1 MFNSDKEMLSAC
13 SDDPSV
19 IFTLI
24 KQGEFEAIQLLIEKN
39 KIDVNVCDG
48 VGNDV
53 CTRLLKAKQYSL
65 VLQLMKKRNWDVNHQ
80 NYMGE
85 TFGHILALDN
95 SAFAAKVAEALI
107 SKSNFN
113 PDIKNDHG
121 ETMLERAIDNN
132 HVSTSLKILEDKRVN
147 NIDLLMFQ
155 KLFKTCIKNRYYGK
169 YSKLNNLEVIVTNL
183 DKKELMPSVKMLVE
197 EIKENYEIIKK
208 DILNNKSNLI
218 DELIASSM
226 SMANA

>member
-19 IFTLI
+19 VFTLI
-24 KQGEFEAIQLLIEKN
+24 KHGDFEAIQYLIEKN
-39 KIDVNVCDG
+39 KINVNVCDG

-53 CTRLLKAKQYSL
+53 CVRLLKAKQYSL

-80 NYMGE
+80 NFMGE

-107 SKSNFN
+107 KKTNFD
-113 PDIKNDHG
+113 PEIKNDRG
-121 ETMLERAIDNN
+121 ETMLERAINNN
-132 HVSTSLKILEDKRVN
+132 HVSTTLKILEDKRVT

-155 KLFKTCIKNRYYGK
+155 KLFTTCIKNRYYGK

-197 EIKENYEIIKK
+197 EIKENYDIIQK
-208 DILNNKSNLI
+208 DIMNGRSNSI
-218 DELIASSM
+218 DELIASSI
-226 SMANA
+226 SMATV